1 MRPGSSSRQSSLFVP
16 CHLASSVNTPDIMPG
31 ERMEAIHAVF
41 ADRSSSRAGELDGQ
55 AAMHLCIAFIAL
67 VAVMMMGAVVEHV
80 FVLSRGRR
88 LVPGAFERSFLFA
101 YVAVGFDRIGKIG
114 VEFNLQV

>member
-1 MRPGSSSRQSSLFVP
+1 MPLLHGTKAHMKNSL
-16 CHLASSVNTPDIMPG
+16 
-31 ERMEAIHAVF
+31 AVF

-114 VEFNLQV
+114 VEVNLQVELNLLQREICAGEVFVHSLAC